1 MPGLE
6 PMGWAVLGCGRVA
19 ERRFAPAFARI
30 DDAKLI
36 AFCSRDAA
44 KAEAYADRHGA
55 ERFYGSLDELLAD
68 KDVDIIY
75 VATPNALHSQQ
86 AIRCLQAGKHV
97 LVDKPM
103 ATSSQAAGAMIDT
116 AKKRRRLLGVLQ
128 QQRFHPAN
136 MHLIRLCDEGELGR
150 LNLLR
155 VQTGIWYP
163 PTRSWRGVLDLS
175 GGGVVMDLAP
185 HALDLMIEVAG
196 NVVAVDAR
204 TRTLEFKGE
213 VEDFCSA
220 WLEFDSGAV
229 GLLELSYC
237 AHAYGGRVEAYGDK
251 GTYTVDGSMQA
262 AGTYTTWFRKGD
274 AAEPMQQHVSTID
287 CYQAA
292 IEDFNDAVRNRKDP
306 SIDMVDGLRVIEV
319 VEAIYR
325 SSIDARTTPVERQ
338 RIDTRK
344 THR

>member
-1 MPGLE
+1 MPGLK

-30 DDAKLI
+30 DDARLI
-36 AFCSRDAA
+36 AFCSRDPAR
-44 KAEAYADRHGA
+44 AEAYAAKHGA
-55 ERFYGSLDELLAD
+55 ERFYGSLDDLLSD
-68 KDVDIIY
+68 DYVDIIY
-75 VATPNALHSQQ
+75 IATPNALHPQQ

-103 ATSSQAAGAMIDT
+103 ATSVQAARTMIE
-116 AKKRRRLLGVLQ
+116 AARKRRRLLGVLQ

-136 MHLIRLCDEGELGR
+136 MHLIRMCDEGELGK

-155 VQTGIWYP
+155 IQTGIWYSP
-163 PTRSWRGVLDLS
+163 KTTWRGEPGLS

-196 NVVAVDAR
+196 DVVAVDAR
-204 TRTLEFKGE
+204 TRMLEFEGE

-220 WLEFDSGAV
+220 WLEFAGGAV

-237 AHAYGGRVEAYGDK
+237 AHAYGGRVEAYGNA
-251 GTYTVDGSMQA
+251 GTYAVEGSMQA
-262 AGTYTTWFRKGD
+262 AGTYSTWLRKGD
-274 AAEPMQQHVSTID
+274 AVEPMQHHVSTID
-287 CYQAA
+287 CFQAA
-292 IEDFNDAVRNRKDP
+292 IEDFNDAVQHRKDP
-306 SIDMVDGLRVIEV
+306 SIDMFDGLRVIEV

-325 SSIDARTTPVERQ
+325 SAREARTTKVERQ
-338 RIDTRK
+338 RIGSGK
-344 THR
+344 TQK